1 MKKTVALVLSVLLI
15 VALLAG
21 CGQSKTEPSKLRVAA
36 TAVPHAE
43 ILEVAKEV
51 LAKEGYELEIVVY
64 TDYVQPNLVV
74 DKGELDAN
82 YFQHTPYMDQFNAEN
97 GTKIVSAGLI
107 HYEPFGIFAG
117 KTASIDALPD
127 GAQISIPNDAT
138 NGARALLLLQQEGI
152 LKLKDGAGIEATVY
166 DIVENPKNVQIVE
179 MEAAQ
184 LTISLQDV
192 DLSVI
197 NGNYALA
204 AGLNPAVD
212 ALALEDASGT
222 AAQTFANLV
231 GVKEGNENSPAI
243 KALVAALQSEQVKSF
258 INEKYQGS
266 VVAIF

>member
-1 MKKTVALVLSVLLI
+1 MKKTISLILAVLLLTVALC
-15 VALLAG
+15 G
-21 CGQSKTEPSKLRVAA
+21 CGQKAESNKIRVAA

-82 YFQHTPYMDQFNAEN
+82 YFQHTPYMNQFNAEN

-117 KTASIDALPD
+117 KTSSIDALPD

-166 DIVENPKNVQIVE
+166 YIVENPKNVQIVE

-204 AGLNPAVD
+204 AGLNPATD
-212 ALALEDASGT
+212 AVALEDASGT